1 MTRPVSSLDL
11 RFAAAALRYGRRH
24 EGLTRP
30 NPCVAAIVVRKT
42 GNAFHVV
49 GRGVTGAGGRP
60 HAEAQALLQ
69 AGAEAAGA
77 TLYVTLEPCS
87 HHGMTPPCTDA
98 ILASGIARVVACT
111 ADPDPRVSG
120 AGFARL
126 KAAGVAVST
135 PLLQTAARRFHA
147 GHIAA
152 RLGQGP
158 HVVLKLAVSSDG
170 MIGLPDAGQTA
181 ITGPETW
188 NYVHALRAACDA
200 ILVGVGTII
209 SDNPSLTCR
218 LPGLAGRSPLRVVLD
233 SANRLPADARVLQD
247 QSVAETRI
255 FDGQSCEQVLAE
267 LARQGI
273 QTVMIEGGAR
283 VARAFLKAG
292 LVDAC
297 HLIRSRDSF
306 IGSGGVA
313 APLDLILDPG
323 RFDEIDSRQLG
334 ADRLTLLWRKG

>member
-1 MTRPVSSLDL
+1 MTSPVSNLDL
-11 RFAAAALRYGRRH
+11 RFAAAALRFGRRH
-24 EGLTRP
+24 EGLTSP

-42 GNAFHVV
+42 GDAYHVV
-49 GRGVTGAGGRP
+49 GRGVTGPDGRP

-69 AGAEAAGA
+69 AAAEAVGA

-98 ILASGIARVVACT
+98 ILSSGIARVVACT
-111 ADPDPRVSG
+111 ADPDPRVAG

-126 KAAGVAVST
+126 KAAGVTVVT
-135 PLLQTAARRFHA
+135 PVLEPAARRFHA

-152 RLGQGP
+152 RLGLGP

-170 MIGLPDAGQTA
+170 MIGLADAGQVA

-188 NYVHALRAACDA
+188 NYVHALRAASDA

-209 SDNPSLTCR
+209 SDDPSLTCR

-233 SANRLPADARVLQD
+233 SGNRLPANAAILQD
-247 QSVAETRI
+247 QSIAETRI
-255 FDGQSCEQVLAE
+255 FEGRSCEQVLE
-267 LARQGI
+267 VLARQGI

-292 LVDAC
+292 LVNAC

-313 APLDLILDPG
+313 APLELILDAD
-323 RFDEIDSRQLG
+323 RFEEIDSRQLG